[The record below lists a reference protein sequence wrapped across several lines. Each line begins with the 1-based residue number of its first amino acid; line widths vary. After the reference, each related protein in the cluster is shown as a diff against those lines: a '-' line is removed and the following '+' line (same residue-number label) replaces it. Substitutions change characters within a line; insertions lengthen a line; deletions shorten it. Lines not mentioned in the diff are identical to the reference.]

1 MKRSDSDFFIVI
13 GVFLVAYLIA
23 TISDFNEHWLSWA
36 SAYSMI
42 GLEDLPIGLSF
53 LSFAL
58 GWYAWRR
65 LQDASVSHQQ
75 LSETIEKLQTEVEE
89 RMLAVEHAQVL
100 SETKNEMLESEY
112 LRNKKLKQVRMM
124 GDALAAAVTLTELQ
138 EISVKYLKNIIPDHT
153 VAVLFANK
161 SFKNWGLAGAWG
173 KHKDKVYLNVKLEE
187 CQVLQQGKAYI
198 DSSNTQNMLCSN
210 ANLTTIKSVAC
221 YPIASHEMQYGVL
234 HIRSERLTESLL
246 SREEEQRVIE
256 VCNTIGLHFHNTQLR
271 TELSMA
277 SNRDELTGLLNRRG
291 LGSTL
296 KREIQ
301 TSQLQGY
308 DVTVAMVDIDHF
320 KQYNDSFGHPEGDKA
335 LKFVAETLAK
345 NIRSRDVVA
354 RYGGEEFILVLPNTS
369 KLEAYKK
376 LKMLIAKVAEDSES
390 VPECQRTITLSVGIA
405 TCPGDQKNEEAL
417 IKSADLALYAA
428 KKRGRNCVVA
438 YKAAASTVADPAKV
452 IRTQQID

>member
-1 MKRSDSDFFIVI
+1 MKRSVADFLIVI

-23 TISDFNEHWLSWA
+23 AIAGLNERWLSWV
-36 SAYSMI
+36 SVRSII
-42 GLEDLPIGLSF
+42 GLEELPVALSF

-65 LQDASVSHQQ
+65 LQDAGVSHQQ
-75 LSETIEKLQTEVEE
+75 LSETIKKLQTEVDE
-89 RMLAVEHAQVL
+89 RKLAVEHAQVL

-112 LRNKKLKQVRMM
+112 LRSKKLKQVRMM
-124 GDALAAAVTLTELQ
+124 GDALAAAVSVDELQ
-138 EISVKYLKNIIPDHT
+138 GISVKYLRKIIPDHT

-173 KHKDKVYLNVKLEE
+173 EHKDKVYLNVKLDD
-187 CQVLQQGKAYI
+187 CRVLQQEKPYI
-198 DSSNTQNMLCSN
+198 DSSNTQNMHCSN

-221 YPIASHEMQYGVL
+221 YPIACHGMQYGVL

-256 VCNTIGLHFHNTQLR
+256 VCKTIGLHFHNTQLR

-301 TSQLQGY
+301 ASQLQGY
-308 DVTVAMVDIDHF
+308 HVTVAMIDIDYF
-320 KQYNDSFGHPEGDKA
+320 KKYNDSFGHPEGDKA

-369 KLEAYKK
+369 KVEAYKK
-376 LKMLIAKVAEDSES
+376 LKMLIAKVAQDSENNT
-390 VPECQRTITLSVGIA
+390 ECKRAITLSVGIA
-405 TCPGDQKNEEAL
+405 TCPEDQKNEEAL

-428 KKRGRNCVVA
+428 KKRGRNCVMA
-438 YKAAASTVADPAKV
+438 YKVADSAAVSPAKI
-452 IRTQQID
+452 IRTHQLD